1 MTRNYPSLESFLN
14 LPSTNNSDEF
24 KKIVKERYFI
34 SRSINTSYSDVGKIT
49 PTERK
54 YILEFISDEVKKTQD
69 LIDKKTKGNN

>member
-1 MTRNYPSLESFLN
+1 MN

-34 SRSINTSYSDVGKIT
+34 SRSINTSYNDVGKIT

>member
-1 MTRNYPSLESFLN
+1 MIRNYPSLESFLN

-34 SRSINTSYSDVGKIT
+34 SRSINTSYNDVGKIT

>member
-34 SRSINTSYSDVGKIT
+34 SRSINTSYNDVGKIT

>member
-1 MTRNYPSLESFLN
+1 MN

-34 SRSINTSYSDVGKIT
+34 SRSINTSYNDVGRIT